1 MNYESR
7 VSRSESGMTSSMLH
21 TSSFTHHSACNDFH
35 TSQFQHQTPFPFS
48 AIVGQ
53 ERLKKALV
61 LCAVDSAI
69 GGVLIRGEKG
79 TAKSTAV
86 RALASLLPEIEVTH
100 GCAFSCPADGT
111 DNLCPDCRAQ
121 GPARRATRR
130 RVRVVD
136 LPLNTTQD
144 RLLGGIDFEGA
155 LQAGHYR
162 LQPGLLAEA
171 NRGFLY
177 VDEVNLLDDFLADA
191 LLDSAGSGMNVVER
205 EGISLAHPAR
215 FVLVGTMNPEE
226 GELRPQFLDRFG
238 MCVNV
243 SGIREEETRLE
254 LLRRREEFDI
264 HPESFRE
271 QWRAADAAVARD
283 IVEARRNLV
292 SVRVDAG
299 LNLQAAELCRKA
311 AVAGHRADMALV
323 RAARALAVLDN
334 RPEVADTDIE
344 EAAVYVLAHRTRE
357 RSANQSPPQKRPQQP
372 REPSQAQD
380 NQSDPPENHPPHTQP
395 DGNTDDNTKSPTSG
409 HTPGIADRIFSIGA
423 TFKTRRLPQAHD
435 RMMHGG
441 VGRRTRTRAG
451 AYCGRQVS
459 SRIAH
464 DIRDLAI
471 TATLRAAAPCQRERR
486 GHGAGHGVVV
496 HQADYRRKVR
506 EKRIGNYVIFA
517 VDTSGS
523 MGARRRMIATKG
535 AIQSLLMDTYRM
547 RDKVAMVSFR
557 KSQADL
563 ALPPGNSVVRASRL
577 LAELPTGGRTPLS
590 AGLLKAYECARNCLL
605 HNQAGRPIV
614 LLITDARPNRALRE
628 GVSPVDELLAM
639 AARLAHDRRIAWIVV
654 DTEPRGF
661 TSLGLARTL
670 ARTIGG
676 QYYKIED
683 LKADDIVGMVKE
695 HTYA

>member
-1 MNYESR
+1 MPD
-7 VSRSESGMTSSMLH
+7 
-21 TSSFTHHSACNDFH
+21 SA
-35 TSQFQHQTPFPFS
+35 FPFS
-48 AIVGQ
+48 AIIGQ
-53 ERLKKALV
+53 EPLKKALV
-61 LCAVDSAI
+61 LCAIDPAI

-86 RALASLLPEIEVTH
+86 RALASLLPEIEVTD
-100 GCAFSCPADGT
+100 GCPFSCPTGGT
-111 DNLCPDCRAQ
+111 DNLCPDCQTQ
-121 GPARRATRR
+121 GAARRPALQ

-144 RLLGGIDFEGA
+144 RLLGGIDFEGT
-155 LQAGHYR
+155 LKVGHYR

-191 LLDSAGSGMNVVER
+191 LLDAAGSGRNVVER

-254 LLRRREEFDI
+254 LLRRREEYDM

-271 QWRAADAAVARD
+271 QWCAADAAVARD
-283 IVEARRNLV
+283 IAEARRNLG
-292 SVRVDAG
+292 SVRADSR
-299 LNLQAAELCRKA
+299 LHLQAVELCRQA
-311 AVAGHRADMALV
+311 AVAGHRADIALV
-323 RAARALAVLDN
+323 RSARAIAAFDS
-334 RPEVADTDIE
+334 RQAISDADIV
-344 EAAVYVLAHRTRE
+344 EAAEYVLAHRTRE
-357 RSANQSPPQKRPQQP
+357 RSANQPPPQMRQQQS
-372 REPSQAQD
+372 REPSDSQD
-380 NQSDPPENHPPHTQP
+380 NRRNARENPQPHTIP
-395 DGNTDDNTKSPTSG
+395 DGNTDDNTESPSCG
-409 HTPGIADRIFSIGA
+409 QTPGIEDRIFAIGA
-423 TFKTRRLPQAHD
+423 TFKTRRFPQARD

-441 VGRRTRTRAG
+441 AGRRTRTRAG

-464 DIRDLAI
+464 DVRDLAI
-471 TATLRAAAPCQRERR
+471 AATLRASAPYQRERR
-486 GHGAGHGVVV
+486 SNGAGHGVVV

-517 VDTSGS
+517 VDASGS
-523 MGARRRMIATKG
+523 MGTRRRMIATKG

-547 RDKVAMVSFR
+547 RDKVAMVTFR
-557 KSQADL
+557 NNQADL
-563 ALPPGNSVVRASRL
+563 VMPPGNSVVRASRL

-605 HNQAGRPIV
+605 RNQAGRPIV

-628 GVSPVDELLAM
+628 GVSPVDESLAV

-654 DTEPRGF
+654 DTEPGGF

>member
-1 MNYESR
+1 MD
-7 VSRSESGMTSSMLH
+7 SGRGKNRRMRNSTL
-21 TSSFTHHSACNDFH
+21 
-35 TSQFQHQTPFPFS
+35 PFS
-48 AIVGQ
+48 AIISQ

-61 LCAVDSAI
+61 LCAIDPAI

-86 RALASLLPEIEVTH
+86 RALASLLPEIEVTD
-100 GCAFSCPADGT
+100 GCAFSCPASGT

-121 GPARRATRR
+121 GAVRRANRR

-191 LLDSAGSGMNVVER
+191 LLAAAGSGRNVVER

-254 LLRRREEFDI
+254 LLRRREEYDTN
-264 HPESFRE
+264 PQSFRE
-271 QWRAADAAVARD
+271 QWHAADAAVARN
-283 IVEARRNLV
+283 IAEARRNLV
-292 SVRVDAG
+292 SVRVDAR
-299 LNLQAAELCRKA
+299 LQSKAAELCRQA
-311 AVAGHRADMALV
+311 AVAGHRADIALV
-323 RAARALAVLDN
+323 RAARAIAALDC
-334 RPEVADTDIE
+334 RQYVADKDIE
-344 EAAVYVLAHRTRE
+344 EAAVYVLTHRTRE
-357 RSANQSPPQKRPQQP
+357 RSENQPPPPQKRPQQT
-372 REPSQAQD
+372 RAPSDSQD
-380 NQSDPPENHPPHTQP
+380 NRRNAQENPEPHKPP
-395 DGNTDDNTKSPTSG
+395 DGTTDDNTGSPSCG
-409 HTPGIADRIFSIGA
+409 QTPGREDRIFAIGA
-423 TFKTRRLPQAHD
+423 TFKPRGLPQARD
-435 RMMHGG
+435 RLMHGG
-441 VGRRTRTRAG
+441 TGRRTRTRAG

-464 DIRDLAI
+464 DVRDLAI
-471 TATLRAAAPCQRERR
+471 AATLRAAAPYQRERKGNGI
-486 GHGAGHGVVV
+486 GHGLIV

-506 EKRIGNYVIFA
+506 EKRVGNYVIFA
-517 VDTSGS
+517 VDASGS

-547 RDKVAMVSFR
+547 RDKVAMVTFR
-557 KSQADL
+557 KNLADL
-563 ALPPGNSVVRASRL
+563 TLPPGNSVVRASRL

-605 HNQAGRPIV
+605 RNQAGRPIV

-628 GVSPVDELLAM
+628 GVSPVDESLAV
-639 AARLAHDRRIAWIVV
+639 ATGLAHDRRIAWIVV
-654 DTEPRGF
+654 DTEPGGF